1 MRRKRLLA
9 AVAAAVF
16 TLIPTTAAASPAL
29 VAPGAPFRT
38 FPSDPPT
45 TRELP
50 TGEHIKIPPTASA
63 MDCSQGPAGTV
74 RGTRVMLTASHC
86 VNTLPGFPEI
96 SGEFSVPV
104 GQGYTRIGT
113 REKANHVPLEAMLIF
128 NPLAAARTADWG
140 IVHIDDTVTDTNLS
154 HSRDAAGRTRGNP
167 VKLTG
172 IRDFRTLRPGEVSVD
187 NFGQPICKDGATTG
201 RTCATQIGRSR
212 NAVYSWNLG
221 YKPGDSGGVNFDP
234 RDGAVIGISSMG
246 IGPVGKAQPADRII
260 EDAYG
265 VPDGQVNEVFKV
277 TESSAPRAEFTPS
290 GVEEQRVDD
299 EIRRL
304 NPGYA
309 PLEPRAEFR
318 KAVGAAQRD
327 ARHLADKAV
336 RGQFNRTEVEHAVDH
351 HTEELTFWGSGVI
364 AENINEALGR

>member
-1 MRRKRLLA
+1 M
-9 AVAAAVF
+9 
-16 TLIPTTAAASPAL
+16 
-29 VAPGAPFRT
+29 
-38 FPSDPPT
+38 
-45 TRELP
+45 
-50 TGEHIKIPPTASA
+50 
-63 MDCSQGPAGTV
+63 
-74 RGTRVMLTASHC
+74 
-86 VNTLPGFPEI
+86 
-96 SGEFSVPV
+96 
-104 GQGYTRIGT
+104 
-113 REKANHVPLEAMLIF
+113 
-128 NPLAAARTADWG
+128 
-140 IVHIDDTVTDTNLS
+140 
-154 HSRDAAGRTRGNP
+154 
-167 VKLTG
+167 
-172 IRDFRTLRPGEVSVD
+172 D

-201 RTCATQIGRSR
+201 RPCATQIGRSR

-246 IGPVGKAQPADRII
+246 IGPVGKAQQADRII

-336 RGQFNRTEVEHAVDH
+336 RGQFNRTEVEQAVDH

-364 AENINEALGR
+364 AENLNEALGR